1 MKLKIMSFN
10 LQNKGVAPN
19 NWEARC
25 EALSSLIKK
34 YDPDVIGMQEVGPH
48 WMEWFKK
55 SIPAWEGIGV
65 HRNGDGTGEASP
77 VFYKKGKFSLLAS
90 ETFWLSETPNEP
102 VHGWDAACRR
112 VCTHITLQSKRGKQF
127 AVANTHLDHKGP
139 LAKKNG
145 GAMVKNV
152 LTSYDIPAFLTG
164 DFNVN
169 ETTDVYKSMID
180 DKVGNA
186 KYLAKIFDVD
196 NTFNGFGNV
205 KSPDDTVIDHIF
217 VLKKKMKVHSYK
229 VITEKMENGNYISD
243 HYPIMAVVEF

>member
-10 LQNKGVAPN
+10 IQNVGKDEN
-19 NWEARC
+19 HWSERK
-25 EALSSLIKK
+25 EALSALIKK

-48 WMEWFKK
+48 WMEWFR
-55 SIPAWEGIGV
+55 SSLPLWEGIGK
-65 HRNGDGTGEASP
+65 HRGGEDKGEASP
-77 VFYKKGKFSLLAS
+77 IFYKKNKFTLIDSN
-90 ETFWLSETPNEP
+90 TYWLSDTPTEIAK
-102 VHGWDAACRR
+102 GWDAACLR

-127 AVANTHLDHKGP
+127 AIANTHLDHVGP
-139 LAKKNG
+139 VAKKNG
-145 GAMVKNV
+145 GAMVKNT
-152 LTSYDIPAFLTG
+152 LTSYDVPALLTG

-186 KYLAKIFDVD
+186 KYLAKISDVD
-196 NTFNGFGNV
+196 NTFNGFGTV
-205 KSPDDTVIDHIF
+205 KNPEDTVIDHIF

-229 VITEKMENGNYISD
+229 VIKDKMDNGNFISD